1 MGIIRRF
8 WRTLTSCVTCKSID
22 EQILLFENVDPP
34 MDTHSKVVKWMN
46 DHSLWSDHEDET
58 PEMDV
63 DSDDQAIDVQGT
75 KTPEVFSFLD
85 LFITPSFI
93 ADQEKETPEMELP
106 SIDQQ
111 SLGLNNDMNALLNEI
126 ISDVVQQSEPPAM
139 EVYLSELFDEV
150 IYNAIERQKAIDV
163 EIALNAKIIL
173 SATILIFEIYMIILI
188 CSSIQ

>member
-22 EQILLFENVDPP
+22 EEIDLFENVDPP

-46 DHSLWSDHEDET
+46 DHSLWFDQDDET
-58 PEMDV
+58 PEMEV
-63 DSDDQAIDVQGT
+63 DSDDQTKIVEGT

-85 LFITPSFI
+85 LFITPSFVL
-93 ADQEKETPEMELP
+93 DQEKETPEMEGP
-106 SIDQQ
+106 SIDHQ
-111 SLGLNNDMNALLNEI
+111 SLNIDIDSILDEI

-139 EVYLSELFDEV
+139 EFYLSELFDEI

-163 EIALNAKIIL
+163 EFALNAKIIL

-188 CSSIQ
+188 FSSIQ

>member
-8 WRTLTSCVTCKSID
+8 WRTLTSCVTCKSCD
-22 EQILLFENVDPP
+22 EQISLFENVDPP

-46 DHSLWSDHEDET
+46 DHSLWFDQDDSA
-58 PEMDV
+58 
-63 DSDDQAIDVQGT
+63 DSDDQTIIVEGT

-85 LFITPSFI
+85 LFITPSYVL
-93 ADQEKETPEMELP
+93 DLEKETPEMEEP
-106 SIDQQ
+106 SIDHQ
-111 SLGLNNDMNALLNEI
+111 SLNNDIDTILNEI

-139 EVYLSELFDEV
+139 EIYLSELFDEV